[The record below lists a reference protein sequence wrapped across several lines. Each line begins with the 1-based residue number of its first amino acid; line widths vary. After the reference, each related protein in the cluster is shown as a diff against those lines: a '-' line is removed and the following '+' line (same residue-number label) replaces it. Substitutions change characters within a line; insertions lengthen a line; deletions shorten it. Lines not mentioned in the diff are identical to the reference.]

1 MFGIRTRLRSSVR
14 VQRLR
19 ALLRKPAPIILM
31 YHRVAELPY
40 DPWSLCVAPSRFA
53 EQLRSLVRARN
64 VVSMDTLVKRLA
76 RGELSG
82 REVAISFDDGYVDN
96 LTVAKPLLEQVSAP
110 ATVFLTS
117 GRLGASEEFW
127 WDELAHMCLGGT
139 SAISTT
145 LELAG
150 RTFELELAA
159 RTTPGTSAWTW
170 EAPPS
175 SERERIYLELWTL
188 LQRLDETTRR
198 QCMQRLRQELGKPAA
213 VPGNLPM
220 RREDVPRLIDGGLIS
235 VGGHARTHLALS
247 TLSSSDKRSEIA
259 ESKREIESLTGRPV
273 SGFAYPFGDR
283 DEEAKQLTQQAGY
296 AWAVSTHSAALRPR
310 LDLFDL
316 PRLQVLN
323 WTGQQLL
330 QQLSQL
336 RPAA

>member
-1 MFGIRTRLRSSVR
+1 
-14 VQRLR
+14 
-19 ALLRKPAPIILM
+19 LRKPAPIILM

-53 EQLRSLVRARN
+53 EQLRSLVGARS
-64 VVSMDTLVKRLA
+64 VVSMDTLVRRLV
-76 RGELSG
+76 RGELNG

-139 SAISTT
+139 SAISARV
-145 LELAG
+145 ELAG
-150 RTFELELAA
+150 RIVELELASRMFPA
-159 RTTPGTSAWTW
+159 TSAWTW
-170 EAPPS
+170 ELPPGN
-175 SERERIYLELWTL
+175 ERERVYLQLWNL
-188 LQRLDETTRR
+188 LQRVDETTRR
-198 QCMQRLRQELGKPAA
+198 ECMERLRQVLGKPAA
-213 VPGNLPM
+213 APGNLPM
-220 RREDVPRLIDGGLIS
+220 RSEDVPKLISGGLIS

-259 ESKREIESLTGRPV
+259 ESKRDIESLTGRPV

-283 DEEAKQLTQQAGY
+283 DEEAKQLTEQAGY
-296 AWAVSTHSAALRPR
+296 TWAVSTHAAALRPR
-310 LDLFDL
+310 PDLFDL

-323 WTGQQLL
+323 WTGPQLL